1 MPLKVPKCE
10 IFDLLDSRDFYTGT
24 VIKNSKL
31 SRFGH
36 DIKVFPQ
43 NFELAYVEH
52 AQNIVRE
59 GARSKI
65 NIAYGCSEPLCK
77 FQKRFCKI
85 FTLWVFF
92 TCFKNF
98 AKLCFLPHAL
108 NASTFFNHMLSMR
121 RKFVTACSACVEI
134 FFVHAQHA
142 SKNNLHTRH
151 VKLQQKSYNCRQTC
165 PGAAQK
171 L

>member
-1 MPLKVPKCE
+1 VPKCE
-10 IFDLLDSRDFYTGT
+10 IFDLLDSSDFYTIKLQWVGDFGT

-31 SRFGH
+31 FRFGH
-36 DIKVFPQ
+36 DFKVFPR
-43 NFELAYVEH
+43 NFEVAYVEH

-59 GARSKI
+59 EARSKI
-65 NIAYGCSEPLCK
+65 NIAYGCFEPLCK

-108 NASTFFNHMLSMR
+108 NA
-121 RKFVTACSACVEI
+121 
-134 FFVHAQHA
+134 
-142 SKNNLHTRH
+142 
-151 VKLQQKSYNCRQTC
+151 
-165 PGAAQK
+165 
-171 L
+171 